1 MNIVTLIK
9 QVPDITEIKIDPK
22 TSTLSGKGRGRHQL
36 IQVKLANMA
45 VNLEAGHLMA
55 YKITHLID
63 KNIPCLNEAAMA
75 KYFATESACSAA
87 DEATRIFDV

>member
-1 MNIVTLIK
+1 
-9 QVPDITEIKIDPK
+9 
-22 TSTLSGKGRGRHQL
+22 
-36 IQVKLANMA
+36 
-45 VNLEAGHLMA
+45 MA

-87 DEATRIFDV
+87 DEATRIFDA